1 MNQWKATETQE
12 QIAVADY
19 LRLKDIMFI
28 HVPNEGKRSPTT
40 ARLLKAMGM
49 KPGFPDLLILEPR
62 GEYHGLAIELKIP
75 GGRLSYNQK
84 EWLADLASRRY
95 AAVAAWGADEAIHF
109 IEEYM
114 KLGEY
119 HDKSKSQDD

>member
-19 LRLKDIMFI
+19 LRAKGIMFL
-28 HVPNEGKRSPTT
+28 HVPNEGKRSVTMGQILT
-40 ARLLKAMGM
+40 AMGM

-62 GEYHGLAIELKIP
+62 GAHHGLAIEMKIP

-95 AAVAAWGADEAIHF
+95 AAVAAWGADEAIRF
-109 IEEYM
+109 IDEYM
-114 KLGEY
+114 NLK
-119 HDKSKSQDD
+119 